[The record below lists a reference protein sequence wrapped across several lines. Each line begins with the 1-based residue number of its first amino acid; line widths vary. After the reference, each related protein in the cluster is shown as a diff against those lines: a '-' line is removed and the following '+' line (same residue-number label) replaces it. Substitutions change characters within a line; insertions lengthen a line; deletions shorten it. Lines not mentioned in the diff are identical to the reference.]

1 MKRMIALVLSLV
13 MVASLCVGSVWGADS
28 ATEQAA
34 QDFIDTYLS
43 NVEGNIFGHVK
54 GYDKSLHKMLASE
67 EDWNGLD
74 EEVKA
79 RVNELLDAAY
89 DGLSYE
95 KLQEWTQGFMFML
108 EYLMIYE
115 EGGEEAFEGYI
126 FSTDPRGGTLVDPD
140 PPHDTFFVMPF
151 THDIWERI
159 VGAETAW
166 NNLPDN
172 AKAYLD
178 RLLTEE
184 DFGLNSG
191 LIPSTLQAASFTDLL
206 REAKENLS
214 DYEQIETKLAG
225 ANSAM
230 VGGLTP
236 AMVDAIAHGETVEFK
251 VLDGEE
257 QKIDAGSVGSETKDA
272 FEQAMKDFD
281 LKGHTISSYLEIE
294 IQVSVDNGTPQFI
307 NRTADKIEICL
318 GKAEPG
324 REYTVLRNHGGKI
337 DLLDA
342 YVRNGLIYTESSYF
356 STYAVVEKAKTTGGY
371 IGGYV
376 PVTEATDPTV
386 TSAKTFDAGVSAY
399 AVTAILSVTGM
410 AWTNKR
416 RK

>member
-1 MKRMIALVLSLV
+1 MKRIIALVLSLV
-13 MVASLCVGSVWGADS
+13 MAMSLCVSPAWGAD
-28 ATEQAA
+28 AETEA
-34 QDFIDTYLS
+34 QKFIDTYLTNDNGIIS
-43 NVEGNIFGHVK
+43 YVK
-54 GYDKSLHKMLASE
+54 GYDGSLRGVLASKE
-67 EDWNGLD
+67 AWDTLTD
-74 EEVKA
+74 AAKA
-79 RVNELLDAAY
+79 KVNELVAAAHP
-89 DGLSYE
+89 DLSYE
-95 KLQEWTQGFMFML
+95 TLWEYSQGFMFMI

-126 FSTDPRGGTLVDPD
+126 FSTDPKGGTLVDPD

-166 NNLPDN
+166 NDLPDN

-191 LIPSTLQAASFTDLL
+191 LNPSTLQVASFTDLL
-206 REAKENLS
+206 KEAKENLS
-214 DYEQIETKLAG
+214 DYDRIKSKLAG

-236 AMVDAIAHGETVEFK
+236 TMVDAIAVGNEVEFE

-294 IQVSVDNGTPQFI
+294 IQMRVDEGTPYSI

-324 REYTVLRNHGGKI
+324 REYTVLRNHEGKI

-342 YVRNGLIYTESSYF
+342 YVRNGLIYAKSSFF
-356 STYAVVEKAKTTGGY
+356 STYAVVEKPKTTGGY
-371 IGGYV
+371 VGGYV
-376 PVTEATDPTV
+376 PVTEETDTTV
-386 TSAKTFDAGVSAY
+386 TSPKTFDAGVGVSV
-399 AVTAILSVTGM
+399 AVTILSMTGM
-410 AWTNKR
+410 VWLGK
-416 RK
+416 KKD